1 MLATATVAIVR
12 NTAVRLTIVAAFAVI
27 GLSAGIAS
35 GGPAAA
41 QTPVVTGTIVASPAS
56 TGPGTTVQV
65 TAVFTPSVTLPD
77 YRVSINL
84 TGTSGQ
90 GTIAA
95 TPVSAT
101 SGLSSCVIDSVQRS
115 MNCNWLTNTA
125 VAQTLVVTVNV
136 GSGATP
142 STTSWEL
149 TANAASQTQNLVELA
164 RTNIEILAEYAGTAI
179 AVCDGGDQ
187 PVTVARNTGAKDLT
201 YVQTG
206 SGPSG
211 ITGFPLPAGES
222 ITVPWP
228 NGTDGTP
235 IPVLDWEMRPPGF
248 TTVVE
253 SGTLQLPDCTPPDVN
268 RIFGD
273 TRFSTAVAVAQE
285 YIPLGCE
292 YVIANGLDFP
302 DGLAS
307 AVYDLPI
314 LLTTTDDLPADTAAE
329 LESLATSGC
338 TGNLVLKIVGGTAAV
353 SSAQQDLLAATY
365 GATVTRVFGT
375 DRYTTSIAIANEVFA
390 GITPFGE
397 AIITTGLNFPDAL
410 AGGVLSAYRG
420 APILLNDG
428 DSVRADVGDFLD
440 DAGITKVY
448 ILGGTDAVPASVET
462 ELSTAHGVTTERLDG
477 ANRWG
482 TAVAIADEISDLGS
496 ATGPSNNEIVLVN
509 GLGFADALAAAPYAF
524 DLDVSPI
531 LLTAADSVPAET
543 AAYHQTYCDEI
554 DFITIIGGLAAVSA
568 GVADAAVTAA
578 TCPTP

>member
-1 MLATATVAIVR
+1 MDC
-12 NTAVRLTIVAAFAVI
+12 
-27 GLSAGIAS
+27 
-35 GGPAAA
+35 
-41 QTPVVTGTIVASPAS
+41 Q
-56 TGPGTTVQV
+56 
-65 TAVFTPSVTLPD
+65 
-77 YRVSINL
+77 
-84 TGTSGQ
+84 
-90 GTIAA
+90 
-95 TPVSAT
+95 
-101 SGLSSCVIDSVQRS
+101 
-115 MNCNWLTNTA
+115 WLGELD

-149 TANAASQTQNLVELA
+149 TANAASQTENLVELD
-164 RTNIEILAEYAGTAI
+164 RISIEILAEYAGTAI
-179 AVCDGGDQ
+179 ALCDGADQ
-187 PVTVARNTGAKDLT
+187 PVTEARNTGAKDLT
-201 YVQTG
+201 FVRAG
-206 SGPSG
+206 
-211 ITGFPLPAGES
+211 TGFPLPAGES
-222 ITVPWP
+222 ITVNWP
-228 NGTDGTP
+228 NGTDGAP
-235 IPVLDWEMRPPGF
+235 IPVLDWRMLIPGF

-253 SGTLQLPDCTPPDVN
+253 SGTLQLPDCAPPDDN

-375 DRYTTSIAIANEVFA
+375 DRYATSIAIANEVFA